1 MKLIVGL
8 GNPGKD
14 YAYTRHNI
22 GFMAIDAIQA
32 RYGVSGFSNRF
43 QGELAEVRVNGE
55 KLILLKPMTFMNLSG
70 QAAGEAARFY
80 KIPVEDIIAFHDELD
95 LAPAKLK
102 VKQGGGHAGHN
113 GLKSLNAHLGE
124 NYVRVRMGIGHP
136 GAKHL
141 VSNYVLGN
149 FAKSDQDWL
158 QQELDAVVTALPKLI
173 EGDIKAFQGAITV
186 AMKSNEPVALSPE
199 VEAGKPGRE
208 KPPFK
213 VLEPEKP
220 LSPFDK
226 LKSIL
231 GKD

>member
-1 MKLIVGL
+1 
-8 GNPGKD
+8 
-14 YAYTRHNI
+14 
-22 GFMAIDAIQA
+22 
-32 RYGVSGFSNRF
+32 
-43 QGELAEVRVNGE
+43 LAEVRVNGE

-186 AMKSNEPVALSPE
+186 AMKSNEPVALSLE
-199 VEAGKPGRE
+199 GETAKPVRE
-208 KPPFK
+208 QPPFK

-226 LKSIL
+226 LKSLL